1 MHSPLPMITKPEYNT
16 QIILPS
22 ISYEETEVIMG
33 HLSADKGIS
42 FDGMSDS
49 AFLQMWEMD
58 RGHL

>member
-1 MHSPLPMITKPEYNT
+1 MITKPEYNT